1 MRKRGS
7 RNGGSGTEI
16 RRFRNPASET
26 QVPINPR
33 NNNATPAPSA
43 IVSPYLDAASPSFSA
58 ISLSLSGLAFGMGA
72 LDRPS
77 PQLSFTFID
86 KQNKFSLS
94 FWSIFWNGISRLK
107 LKKQNKGNWGWK
119 KKKLRSGFKL
129 FFVLSQMKVFSF
141 TEQFRDEFERK
152 TLFSHF

>member
-1 MRKRGS
+1 MDAEAWKQKRRKWHWNPPLPQPCFRDTS
-7 RNGGSGTEI
+7 PNKPSKQQRNPRPLSYRVPIPRCRQSLVLCHFSFVI
-16 RRFRNPASET
+16 RPRFRPGRSRA
-26 QVPINPR
+26 
-33 NNNATPAPSA
+33 
-43 IVSPYLDAASPSFSA
+43 
-58 ISLSLSGLAFGMGA
+58 
-72 LDRPS
+72 S